1 MREGFESPM
10 EEFQEGN
17 VVEKND
23 AVDESGL
30 ELVINEDG
38 FESLDQVLHRLKEG
52 EDGEIEEAA

>member
-1 MREGFESPM
+1 M